1 VTVEERGEE
10 RAPSEERPPP
20 RTRICRICSV
30 EINAASAR
38 CPYCGARQF
47 KHQPI
52 LGWRGALVCLI
63 VAAAAVLVTRAIVGA
78 GGRTTL
84 EPYLSSNLAALL
96 PPGYANLDRTAQH
109 GTATAEFAPPGNPAD
124 SERIVAAL
132 GMSGTPRSRMQ
143 ALETRLSRTPG
154 VVRGALFRVVF
165 PGGLVA
171 YEVPYTQNHVAYAS
185 FAFDACG
192 GTIGVTVTI
201 SASREST
208 LNALSLVLPQ
218 NAQPRCDGPAFS
230 NVDRADVSVPLAPR

>member
-1 VTVEERGEE
+1 MSVEELTQDGADAEE
-10 RAPSEERPPP
+10 QPPP
-20 RTRICRICSV
+20 RTRVCRICSV

-63 VAAAAVLVTRAIVGA
+63 VAAAAVFVTRAVEGS
-78 GGRTTL
+78 GRTTFA
-84 EPYLSSNLAALL
+84 PYLGANLALLL
-96 PPGYANLDRTAQH
+96 PPGYETLNATSQH
-109 GTATAEFAPPGNPAD
+109 GTAAASFAQAGNVSN
-124 SERIVAAL
+124 SELVVATVAA
-132 GMSGTPRSRMQ
+132 SGTPHSRMEG
-143 ALETRLSRTPG
+143 LERTLAHTPG

-171 YEVPYTQNHVAYAS
+171 YEVPYTEDRVDYAV

-192 GTIGVTVTI
+192 GAIGVRVTI
-201 SASREST
+201 SATRAST
-208 LNALSLVLPQ
+208 LDALSLVLPQ

-230 NVDRADVSVPLAPR
+230 NRDRGDTSVPLAPR

>member
-1 VTVEERGEE
+1 MTLEEPPEDGAPTEE
-10 RAPSEERPPP
+10 PPPP
-20 RTRICRICSV
+20 RTRVCRICSV

-63 VAAAAVLVTRAIVGA
+63 AVAAAVFITRTIIE
-78 GGRTTL
+78 GGGPTTF
-84 EPYLSSNLAALL
+84 EPYLSSNRAALL
-96 PPGYANLDRTAQH
+96 PPGFTNLDGTAQH
-109 GTATAEFAPPGNPAD
+109 GTATAQFANQGNAAD
-124 SERIVAAL
+124 TERIVAAL
-132 GMSGTPRSRMQ
+132 GASGTPHSRMA
-143 ALETRLSRTPG
+143 ALETTLSRTPG

-171 YEVPYTQNHVAYAS
+171 YEVPYADDHIAYAA

-192 GTIGVTVTI
+192 GKIGVTVTL

-230 NVDRADVSVPLAPR
+230 NVDRADTSVPLAPR